1 MVCAPS
7 HPSYLSTIPTA
18 NVIPGWAISLLSQEN
33 LSYAST
39 AQTVGLT
46 AGQFLSYTV
55 FLALNGADF
64 SNRWFRPADAP
75 QPTGILTLNSYLTFW
90 GYAYLVVTLGL
101 AVFKREERCREK
113 DSIWEVYKS
122 MGGILKLKNIQIFI
136 IIHLISKI
144 GFQANDAVTNLK
156 LLDKGFSQEDLALT
170 VLIDFPFEI
179 SLGYYAGKW
188 SEEYRPVTLWCWAFV
203 GRILAAIFAQVVVM
217 MFPTET
223 GTTIPYLCLV
233 IVEHIFSTFM
243 STVMFVAIAAF
254 HAKIA
259 DPAIGGTYMTLLA
272 T

>member
-1 MVCAPS
+1 MKGHV
-7 HPSYLSTIPTA
+7 HTDKIF
-18 NVIPGWAISLLSQEN
+18 PGWALTLLSPSN

-55 FLALNGADF
+55 FLALSSADF
-64 SNRWFRPADAP
+64 ANKYVRPATAP
-75 QPTGILTLNSYLTFW
+75 QEIGLMTLNSYLTFW
-90 GYAYLVVTLGL
+90 GWAYLAVTLGL
-101 AVFKREERCREK
+101 AVLKREERTRDK
-113 DSIWEVYKS
+113 DGIWDVYKT

-136 IIHLISKI
+136 LIHLIAKI

-188 SEEYRPVTLWCWAFV
+188 SEQYKPVTVWCWAFM
-203 GRILAAIFAQVVVM
+203 GRLVAAVFAQGVVM
-217 MFPTET
+217 AFPTAT
-223 GTTIPYLCLV
+223 GTTTPYLLVV

-243 STVMFVAIAAF
+243 STVMFVAISAF

-259 DPAIGGTYMTLLA
+259 DPHIGGTYMTLLA